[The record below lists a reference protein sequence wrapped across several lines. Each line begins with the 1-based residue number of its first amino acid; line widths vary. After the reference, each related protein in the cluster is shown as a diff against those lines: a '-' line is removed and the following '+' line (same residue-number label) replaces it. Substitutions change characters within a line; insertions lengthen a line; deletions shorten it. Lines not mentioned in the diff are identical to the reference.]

1 MASVYEEIRAT
12 FEVNLNAVVGI
23 PTIAWEN
30 VSFSPTTDQS
40 YVSVRMVPTRRE
52 PAHRG
57 LTPQMYYQGY
67 FLVNC
72 CTPEGKGPAQGDDLA
87 DLIIDAFEATTD
99 ITHSGTTLH
108 IRYAERDLGTQEG
121 SHYHVPVRIG
131 FYLYA

>member
-12 FEVNLNAVVGI
+12 FEVNLSAVVGI

-30 VSFSPTTDQS
+30 TSFKPTTNQS

-52 PAHRG
+52 PAHKG
-57 LTPQMYYQGY
+57 LNPQMYYQGY
-67 FLVNC
+67 FLVTC
-72 CTPEGKGPAQGDDLA
+72 CVPEGKGPSDGDDLA

-99 ITHSGTTLH
+99 ITHLDTQIR

-121 SHYHVPVRIG
+121 SHYCIPVRIG
-131 FYLYA
+131 FYHYA